1 MLVKK
6 GGIARD
12 IDKMRLHEY
21 TAKGYTP
28 FTVEETPIESVPST
42 DASPKKQ
49 PKKQPKKPTAK
60 E

>member
-12 IDKMRLHEY
+12 IDKNRLHEY

-28 FTVEETPIESVPST
+28 CTVEETPIEPVPNMDT
-42 DASPKKQ
+42 SPKKQ
-49 PKKQPKKPTAK
+49 AKKPAAK

>member
-1 MLVKK
+1 MLIKK
-6 GGIARD
+6 GWITRD

-21 TAKGYTP
+21 TAKGYAP
-28 FTVEETPIESVPST
+28 CAVEETPIEPVPST
-42 DASPKKQ
+42 DTG

>member
-6 GGIARD
+6 GGIVRD

-28 FTVEETPIESVPST
+28 FTVEETPIEPVPST
-42 DASPKKQ
+42 DTGPKKQ
-49 PKKQPKKPTAK
+49 AKKPTAK